1 MFVLDF
7 THAREHIVEESAELL
22 IVACLKNQRK
32 HLVELVEV
40 RRDNFKLV
48 AAIKSAH
55 LCRTNII
62 AVLAVRISD
71 LSPDLGF
78 DLRVRQRCDARG
90 FAAICLVGLIVAKDQ
105 LHHLHLCFIF
115 EVLRLEEATKD
126 LPFVRSA

>member
-7 THAREHIVEESAELL
+7 TQAREHIVEESTELL

-40 RRDNFKLV
+40 RRYDFKLV
-48 AAIKSAH
+48 TAIKSSH
-55 LCRTNII
+55 LCRANII
-62 AVLAVRISD
+62 AVFAIRISD

-78 DLRVRQRCDARG
+78 DLRVRQRCDARS
-90 FAAICLVGLIVAKDQ
+90 FAAIRLVGLIVTKDQ
-105 LHHLHLCFIF
+105 LHHLHLCLIF

>member
-1 MFVLDF
+1 MFILDF

-22 IVACLKNQRK
+22 IVTCLKNQRK

-40 RRDNFKLV
+40 RRDDFKLV
-48 AAIKSAH
+48 AAIESAH
-55 LCRTNII
+55 LCHANII

-78 DLRVRQRCDARG
+78 DLRVRQRCYTRS

-105 LHHLHLCFIF
+105 LHHLHLRFIF
-115 EVLRLEEATKD
+115 KVFRLEEATKY
-126 LPFVRSA
+126 LPFVRST